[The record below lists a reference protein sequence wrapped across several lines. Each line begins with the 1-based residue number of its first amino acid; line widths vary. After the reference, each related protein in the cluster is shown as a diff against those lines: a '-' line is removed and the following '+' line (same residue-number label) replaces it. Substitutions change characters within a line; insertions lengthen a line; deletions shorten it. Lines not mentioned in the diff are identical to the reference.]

1 MEMEMEE
8 KTKSRWENNRQV
20 TLVWSKQDTW
30 ALAVAA
36 RADTG
41 RERNKKNRGWR
52 MKMDIHPGHLPR
64 TDGT

>member
-1 MEMEMEE
+1 
-8 KTKSRWENNRQV
+8 
-20 TLVWSKQDTW
+20 
-30 ALAVAA
+30 VAA

-41 RERNKKNRGWR
+41 RERNKKTRGWR